1 MDSGTILLVEDSADD
16 VFFLQRALK
25 KAQIENPLQ
34 VVVDG
39 QQALDYLGG
48 VGNYSNRKE
57 FPLPC
62 LLLLDLKLPRVNG
75 FEVLGWIRQ
84 QASLSS
90 LPVVILTSSGEE
102 RDRKRAAELGAKA
115 YMVKP
120 PDPVMMRE
128 LIDSVTESKR
138 ALAGVK
144 IETELDAACGSSFE
158 VT

>member
-90 LPVVILTSSGEE
+90 LPVVILTSSGEQ
-102 RDRKRAAELGAKA
+102 RDRKRA
-115 YMVKP
+115 
-120 PDPVMMRE
+120 
-128 LIDSVTESKR
+128 
-138 ALAGVK
+138 
-144 IETELDAACGSSFE
+144 
-158 VT
+158 